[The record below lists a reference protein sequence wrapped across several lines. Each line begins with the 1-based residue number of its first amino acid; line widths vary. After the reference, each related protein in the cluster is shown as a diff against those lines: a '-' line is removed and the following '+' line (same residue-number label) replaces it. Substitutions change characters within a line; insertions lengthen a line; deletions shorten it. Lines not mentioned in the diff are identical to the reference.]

1 MNYTIR
7 VHVALVL
14 HQQLHEMKHVIKGTT
29 NAKKLM
35 AFPFPFQNLP
45 HKLQYNEKKKKTNP
59 LNDTNKKKKERKNDC
74 MLQLSFFYAVHQCND
89 PLKSFK
95 SSTPIGNFLTKNN
108 SPFFVI

>member
-45 HKLQYNEKKKKTNP
+45 HKLQYNEKKKTNP
-59 LNDTNKKKKERKNDC
+59 LNDTNKKKKKGKMIVCSNC
-74 MLQLSFFYAVHQCND
+74 HSFMHYISVTI
-89 PLKSFK
+89 L
-95 SSTPIGNFLTKNN
+95 
-108 SPFFVI
+108 

>member
-59 LNDTNKKKKERKNDC
+59 LNDTNKKKKKGKMIVCSNC
-74 MLQLSFFYAVHQCND
+74 HSFMQYISVTI
-89 PLKSFK
+89 L
-95 SSTPIGNFLTKNN
+95 
-108 SPFFVI
+108 

>member
-45 HKLQYNEKKKKTNP
+45 HKLQYNEKKKTNP
-59 LNDTNKKKKERKNDC
+59 LNDTNKKKKKKKGKIIVCSNC
-74 MLQLSFFYAVHQCND
+74 HSFMHYISVTI
-89 PLKSFK
+89 L
-95 SSTPIGNFLTKNN
+95 
-108 SPFFVI
+108 